1 MGCAYLAH
9 HRCGSGIRVCLS
21 TIYGVYLRDTW
32 QFRTNIVVNYGI
44 RYDYEDGAFRGGPI
58 PGTNGTCFQ
67 SNGLIPVCGQDK
79 NNWQPRL
86 GIAWSPN
93 FQSGPLHMLFGD
105 QGKSVVRLSGAV
117 VTEMAYLNI
126 ALDSLNFDGK
136 NLLTA
141 AIAANDC
148 FQPNG
153 SPNPAPAMHKLVGC

>member
-1 MGCAYLAH
+1 
-9 HRCGSGIRVCLS
+9 
-21 TIYGVYLRDTW
+21 LRDTW